1 MSKYTTEVRFICEN
15 KAGLLESTGATH
27 VDEILA
33 KSWDKIFT
41 SEVAIFDESY
51 RETICKK
58 ILKHYYLR
66 EICCETVGIWL
77 LWMNTKLE
85 EIMPYYNQLYQS
97 AKLKFEPFYD
107 TDYKRTSG
115 RTIASTESASGSTK
129 SSTDTSS
136 ASSGKTTVSESAS
149 DSGKSTD
156 KYADT
161 PQGGLSNVESGSYL
175 TNARII
181 DTSGTD
187 NRDSTT
193 NTSGTETGNITGSG
207 ESSSTGKK
215 DSKDDYSESVSGK
228 MSGVSYSKMLA
239 EYRETFLN
247 IDLMVIE
254 EFKDL
259 FFTLW

>member
-15 KAGLLESTGATH
+15 KAGLDGSVGATQ
-27 VDEILA
+27 VDSVLD
-33 KSWDKIFT
+33 KCWNKIFT
-41 SEVAIFDESY
+41 SNVAFFDEDY
-51 RETICKK
+51 RGGLCKK

-85 EIMPYYNQLYQS
+85 EIMPFYNQLYQS

-115 RTIASTESASGSTK
+115 RTIASTESNKGNT
-129 SSTDTSS
+129 SSTTNS
-136 ASSGKTTVSESAS
+136 S
-149 DSGKSTD
+149 DSATSKTVIDSNSNSKD

-161 PQGGLSNVESGSYL
+161 PQGALTNVENGTYL

-181 DTSGTD
+181 NDTE
-187 NRDSTT
+187 NSTT
-193 NTSGTETGNITGSG
+193 NVTDSSTGKVSGSG
-207 ESSSTGKK
+207 ESSSSGKK
-215 DSKDDYSESVSGK
+215 DSQDDFTESVSGK
-228 MSGVSYSKMLA
+228 MGGSSYSKMLN

-247 IDLMVIE
+247 IDMQVVD

>member
-1 MSKYTTEVRFICEN
+1 MSKYTTQVRFICEN
-15 KAGLLESTGATH
+15 KAGLSESAGANH
-27 VDEILA
+27 VDEVLI

-77 LWMNTKLE
+77 MWLNTKFE
-85 EIMPYYNQLYQS
+85 EIMPYYNQLYES

-115 RTIASTESASGSTK
+115 RTVGVTESGSGDSTTNSTTEATN
-129 SSTDTSS
+129 SST
-136 ASSGKTTVSESAS
+136 TTVNE
-149 DSGKSTD
+149 SGKSTD

-161 PQGGLSNVESGSYL
+161 PQGALTNVENGSYL
-175 TNARII
+175 TNARIV
-181 DTSGTD
+181 DD
-187 NRDSTT
+187 
-193 NTSGTETGNITGSG
+193 SG
-207 ESSSTGKK
+207 ESSTNVSGNDSVTVTGTGKSSTSGKK
-215 DSKDDYSESVSGK
+215 DTKDDFTESVSGK
-228 MSGVSYSKMLA
+228 VGGTSYSKLLA

-247 IDLMVIE
+247 IDMMVID